1 MPRVIQGR
9 GRTLA
14 LVVPESPA
22 EQAYPKIGRVFPGD
36 YQPEGLFDMTVPMPQ
51 DQHVTSQPFEAD
63 HFAAEQ
69 TRASVTPIVNDDPSV
84 PVGITGR
91 PIPKFPQPAPKKSHG
106 PAYVISMCNQKGGVG
121 KTTTTIN
128 LGAALAEAGR
138 KVLMVDMD
146 PQGSLSIGL
155 GVRDDELVGRPTV
168 YDMLMDATAVPASS
182 VVMPTSVAG
191 LDLLPANI
199 QLSAAELRLAGE
211 VAREYALDRA
221 LQSVKADYDFILIDC
236 QPSLGLLTVNSLT
249 SSDGVIIP
257 MECEFFALRGVAM
270 LRETI
275 VKVQERLNNKLT
287 IDGVLPTMV
296 DSRTLHTRETITAVF
311 ELFGEAVFHSTIS
324 RTVKF
329 PETTKAGVSI
339 VEQAPT
345 SAGAVAYR
353 NLAWELVER
362 LNKQGSVTY

>member
-1 MPRVIQGR
+1 
-9 GRTLA
+9 
-14 LVVPESPA
+14 
-22 EQAYPKIGRVFPGD
+22 
-36 YQPEGLFDMTVPMPQ
+36 MTVPIPQ
-51 DQHVTSQPFEAD
+51 DHNLTAPLAAPVTEPALPIDRE
-63 HFAAEQ
+63 
-69 TRASVTPIVNDDPSV
+69 ASVSPIAAPAESV
-84 PVGITGR
+84 SPPVAMGLTGR
-91 PIPKFPQPAPKKSHG
+91 ALPTFRAPAPLTSHG
-106 PAYVISMCNQKGGVG
+106 PAYIIAMTNQKGGVG

-155 GVRDDELVGRPTV
+155 GVNPDDLGGNKTV
-168 YDMLMDATAVPASS
+168 YDMLMDSTAVPASA
-182 VVMPTSVAG
+182 VVMRTSIDG

-221 LQSVKADYDFILIDC
+221 FESVRPNYDYILIDC
-236 QPSLGLLTVNSLT
+236 QPSLGLLTVNALT
-249 SSDGVIIP
+249 AADGVVIP
-257 MECEFFALRGVAM
+257 MECEFFALRGVEM

-275 VKVQERLNNKLT
+275 TKVKERLNNRLT

-296 DSRTLHTRETITAVF
+296 DARTLHTRETIQAV
-311 ELFGEAVFHSTIS
+311 LDAFGDAVFHTTIS

-339 VEQAPT
+339 IEQAPT
-345 SAGAVAYR
+345 SSGAQNYR
-353 NLAWELVER
+353 NLAWELVAR
-362 LNKQGSVTY
+362 LESQGSVAK

>member
-1 MPRVIQGR
+1 
-9 GRTLA
+9 
-14 LVVPESPA
+14 
-22 EQAYPKIGRVFPGD
+22 
-36 YQPEGLFDMTVPMPQ
+36 MTVPMPQ
-51 DQHVTSQPFEAD
+51 DRQVPEPSSPTPDSASQRD
-63 HFAAEQ
+63 
-69 TRASVTPIVNDDPSV
+69 ASVTPLVSSKTSDVSEGPI
-84 PVGITGR
+84 GLTGR
-91 PIPKFPQPAPKKSHG
+91 PIPTFTKPEPLASHG
-106 PAYVISMCNQKGGVG
+106 PAYVISMTNQKGGVG

-155 GVRDDELVGRPTV
+155 GVAPSALEGRKTV
-168 YDMLMDATAVPASS
+168 YDMLMDSAAAPASE
-182 VVMPTSVAG
+182 VIVQTSIKG

-221 LQSVKADYDFILIDC
+221 LQTVRADYDYVLIDC
-236 QPSLGLLTVNSLT
+236 QPSLGLLTVNALT
-249 SSDGVIIP
+249 ASDGAIIP
-257 MECEFFALRGVAM
+257 MECEFFALRGVEM

-275 VKVQERLNNKLT
+275 GKVQERLNNRLT

-296 DSRTLHTRETITAVF
+296 DVRTLHTRETV
-311 ELFGEAVFHSTIS
+311 EAVYDMFGDSLFHTIIS

-339 VEQAPT
+339 IEQAPT

-353 NLAWELVER
+353 NLAWELVSR
-362 LNKQGSVTY
+362 LEAKGSVTK

>member
-1 MPRVIQGR
+1 
-9 GRTLA
+9 
-14 LVVPESPA
+14 
-22 EQAYPKIGRVFPGD
+22 
-36 YQPEGLFDMTVPMPQ
+36 MTVPIPQ
-51 DQHVTSQPFEAD
+51 DQSLSDPLSATALPVSAPATTESVTPALPID
-63 HFAAEQ
+63 HE
-69 TRASVTPIVNDDPSV
+69 ASVTPIVN
-84 PVGITGR
+84 VGEPKTPDAILGLTGR
-91 PIPKFPQPAPKKSHG
+91 PLPTFSAPKPLSSHG
-106 PAYVISMCNQKGGVG
+106 PAYIIAMTNQKGGVG

-155 GVRDDELVGRPTV
+155 GVNPDDLGGKRTV
-168 YDMLMDATAVPASS
+168 YDMLMDSSAVPASE
-182 VVMPTSVAG
+182 VVMKTSVNG

-221 LQSVKADYDFILIDC
+221 FESVRPLYDYILIDC
-236 QPSLGLLTVNSLT
+236 QPSLGLLTVNALT
-249 SSDGVIIP
+249 AADGVVIP
-257 MECEFFALRGVAM
+257 MECEFFALRGVEM

-275 VKVQERLNNKLT
+275 TKVQERLNNRLT

-296 DSRTLHTRETITAVF
+296 DARTLHTRETIQAV
-311 ELFGEAVFHSTIS
+311 LDAFGDSVFHTTIS

-339 VEQAPT
+339 IEQAPN
-345 SAGAVAYR
+345 SSGAQNYR
-353 NLAWELVER
+353 NLAWELVAR
-362 LNKQGSVTY
+362 LETQGSVAK

>member
-1 MPRVIQGR
+1 
-9 GRTLA
+9 
-14 LVVPESPA
+14 
-22 EQAYPKIGRVFPGD
+22 
-36 YQPEGLFDMTVPMPQ
+36 MTVPIPQ
-51 DQHVTSQPFEAD
+51 DQNLSDPLSATASVSAPIPTPSESQAVPAQPTLPVD
-63 HFAAEQ
+63 HE
-69 TRASVTPIVNDDPSV
+69 ASVTPIVNAGEPKTPDAIL
-84 PVGITGR
+84 GLTGR
-91 PIPKFPQPAPKKSHG
+91 PLPTFSAPKPLSSHG
-106 PAYVISMCNQKGGVG
+106 PAYIIAMTNQKGGVG

-155 GVRDDELVGRPTV
+155 GVNPDDLGGKRTV
-168 YDMLMDATAVPASS
+168 YDMLMDSTSVPASE
-182 VVMPTSVAG
+182 VVMKTSING

-221 LQSVKADYDFILIDC
+221 FESVRPLYDYILIDC
-236 QPSLGLLTVNSLT
+236 QPSLGLLTVNALT
-249 SSDGVIIP
+249 AADGVVIP
-257 MECEFFALRGVAM
+257 MECEFFALRGVEM

-275 VKVQERLNNKLT
+275 TKVQERLNNRLT

-296 DSRTLHTRETITAVF
+296 DARTLHTRETIQAV
-311 ELFGEAVFHSTIS
+311 LDAFGESVFHTTIS

-339 VEQAPT
+339 IEQAPN
-345 SAGAVAYR
+345 SSGAQNYR
-353 NLAWELVER
+353 NLAWELVAR
-362 LNKQGSVTY
+362 LETQGSVAK

>member
-1 MPRVIQGR
+1 
-9 GRTLA
+9 
-14 LVVPESPA
+14 
-22 EQAYPKIGRVFPGD
+22 
-36 YQPEGLFDMTVPMPQ
+36 MTIPLPQ
-51 DQHVTSQPFEAD
+51 DHHVQDSPKSKGD
-63 HFAAEQ
+63 AAKSDATVTQ
-69 TRASVTPIVNDDPSV
+69 LGANSVAGATDGPI
-84 PVGITGR
+84 GLTGR
-91 PIPKFPQPAPKKSHG
+91 PIPVFEKPAPITQHG
-106 PAYVISMCNQKGGVG
+106 PAYVISLTNQKGGVG

-155 GVRDDELVGRPTV
+155 GVSPASLEGRKTV
-168 YDMLMDATAVPASS
+168 YDMLMDSASAPASEVIVS
-182 VVMPTSVAG
+182 TSIKG
-191 LDLLPANI
+191 LDLIPANI

-211 VAREYALDRA
+211 VAREFALDRV
-221 LQSVKADYDFILIDC
+221 LQTVRADYDYILIDC

-249 SSDGVIIP
+249 ASDGVIIP
-257 MECEFFALRGVAM
+257 MECEFFALRGVEM

-275 VKVQERLNNKLT
+275 GKVQERLNNRLT

-296 DSRTLHTRETITAVF
+296 DVRTLHTRETI
-311 ELFGEAVFHSTIS
+311 EAVYDMFGDALFHTIIS

-345 SAGAVAYR
+345 STGAVAYR
-353 NLAWELVER
+353 TLAWELVAR
-362 LNKQGSVTY
+362 LEAKGAVSK

>member
-1 MPRVIQGR
+1 
-9 GRTLA
+9 
-14 LVVPESPA
+14 
-22 EQAYPKIGRVFPGD
+22 
-36 YQPEGLFDMTVPMPQ
+36 MT
-51 DQHVTSQPFEAD
+51 
-63 HFAAEQ
+63 
-69 TRASVTPIVNDDPSV
+69 
-84 PVGITGR
+84 
-91 PIPKFPQPAPKKSHG
+91 
-106 PAYVISMCNQKGGVG
+106 NQKGGVG

-155 GVRDDELVGRPTV
+155 GVAPSALEGRKTV
-168 YDMLMDATAVPASS
+168 YDMLMDSSAAPASE
-182 VVMPTSVAG
+182 VIVQTSIKG

-221 LQSVKADYDFILIDC
+221 LQTIRADYDYVLIDC
-236 QPSLGLLTVNSLT
+236 QPSLGLLTVNALT
-249 SSDGVIIP
+249 ASDGAIIP
-257 MECEFFALRGVAM
+257 MECEFFALRGVEM

-275 VKVQERLNNKLT
+275 GKVQESLNNRLT

-296 DSRTLHTRETITAVF
+296 DVRTLHTRETV
-311 ELFGEAVFHSTIS
+311 EAVYEMFGDSLFHTIIS

-339 VEQAPT
+339 IEQAPT
-345 SAGAVAYR
+345 SSGAVAYR
-353 NLAWELVER
+353 NLAWELVSR
-362 LNKQGSVTY
+362 LEAKGSVAQ

>member
-1 MPRVIQGR
+1 MTVAHDHQPQG
-9 GRTLA
+9 
-14 LVVPESPA
+14 
-22 EQAYPKIGRVFPGD
+22 
-36 YQPEGLFDMTVPMPQ
+36 QPEDPNLIGAPVATPLPLAEEAT
-51 DQHVTSQPFEAD
+51 VTSIVAD
-63 HFAAEQ
+63 EKPANNA
-69 TRASVTPIVNDDPSV
+69 RPI
-84 PVGITGR
+84 GLTGR
-91 PIPKFPQPAPKKSHG
+91 PIPEFPKPAPLNSHG
-106 PAYVISMCNQKGGVG
+106 DAYIISMCNQKGGVG

-155 GVRDDELVGRPTV
+155 GVRDHALDGRHTV
-168 YDMLMDATAVPASS
+168 YDMLMDSSAAPVSS
-182 VVMPTSVAG
+182 VVLPTSVPG
-191 LDLLPANI
+191 MDLLPANI

-221 LQSVKADYDFILIDC
+221 LQAAKAEYDYILIDC
-236 QPSLGLLTVNSLT
+236 QPSLGLLTVNALT
-249 SSDGVIIP
+249 ASDGVIIP
-257 MECEFFALRGVAM
+257 MECEYFALRGVEM

-275 VKVQERLNNKLT
+275 GKVQERLNQRLS

-296 DSRTLHTRETITAVF
+296 DSRTLHTRETVQAVYDM
-311 ELFGEAVFHSTIS
+311 FGEAVFHSTIS

-339 VEQAPT
+339 VESAPT

-353 NLAWELVER
+353 NLAWELVQR
-362 LNKQGSVTY
+362 LEKSGSVKH